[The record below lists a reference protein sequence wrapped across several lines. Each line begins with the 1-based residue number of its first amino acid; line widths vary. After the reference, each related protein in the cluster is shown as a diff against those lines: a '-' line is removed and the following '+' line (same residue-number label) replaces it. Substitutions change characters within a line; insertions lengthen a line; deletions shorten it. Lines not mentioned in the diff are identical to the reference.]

1 VSERLRRARRGVR
14 GGGAGGRSPPRGGSG
29 AAPPNF
35 FFWADIFSP
44 VSGRHIIAGPT
55 YFRDDIFPGPHDIR
69 WFFGTWFLPM
79 VFYFR
84 LRN

>member
-14 GGGAGGRSPPRGGSG
+14 GGFGGST
-29 AAPPNF
+29 PEN

-69 WFFGTWFLPM
+69 WFLAHGFCRWFSISG
-79 VFYFR
+79 
-84 LRN
+84 